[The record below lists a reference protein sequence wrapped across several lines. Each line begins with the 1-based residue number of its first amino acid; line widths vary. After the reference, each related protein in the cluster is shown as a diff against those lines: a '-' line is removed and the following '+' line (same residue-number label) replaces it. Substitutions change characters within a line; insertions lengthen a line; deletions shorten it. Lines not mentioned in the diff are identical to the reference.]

1 MALFSWLT
9 RGSGKASRLLAD
21 YADECFVHAGAPGAL
36 SREQRDENLSAFVA
50 SIDRRI
56 SRLRAF
62 AAALG
67 TELPVPD
74 GDRGKVAAI
83 GQALDRLC
91 KSQLSGLTAVQPAL
105 AMDWRAREPRGSERQ
120 VQTLAIDMGTYCG
133 EVGILCAPKYQW
145 VIDETRYT
153 PETIMR
159 TSGRVVIGH
168 NPTVIARPMYNHVDA
183 IAIAAF
189 ALTQIVHYR
198 KVKAKG
204 LWRPNYFTFV
214 SDLADGRNL

>member
-1 MALFSWLT
+1 LALLSWLSD
-9 RGSGKASRLLAD
+9 GSGKARRLLAD
-21 YADECFVHAGAPGAL
+21 YADESFVHASVRGAL
-36 SREQRDENLSAFVA
+36 SREQRDENLGVFVA

-62 AAALG
+62 AAELG
-67 TELPVPD
+67 MALPVPD
-74 GDRGKVAAI
+74 GDRSKVEAI

-91 KSQLSGLTAVQPAL
+91 KSQLSGLTAVEPAL
-105 AMDWRAREPRGSERQ
+105 AMDWRAREPQGLERQ
-120 VQTLAIDMGTYCG
+120 VQTLIIDLGAYCG
-133 EVGILCAPKYQW
+133 EVGIRCAPRHRW

-153 PETIMR
+153 PATIMD

-168 NPTVIARPMYNHVDA
+168 DPAVIASAMRNHVDA

-189 ALTQIVHYR
+189 ALTQIVHFR

-204 LWRPNYFTFV
+204 LWRPNYFHFL
-214 SDLADGRNL
+214 SDLADGRDS